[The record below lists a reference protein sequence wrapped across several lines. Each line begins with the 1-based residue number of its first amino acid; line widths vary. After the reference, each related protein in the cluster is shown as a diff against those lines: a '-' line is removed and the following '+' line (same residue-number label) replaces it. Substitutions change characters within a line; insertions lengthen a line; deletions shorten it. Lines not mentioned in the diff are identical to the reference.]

1 MVKNKYEETEIRDVV
16 QKYDMYMYSKDWQN
30 IAKELAEEIQTRVKE
45 EILPIEQL
53 NLYGTK
59 NKGAM
64 HYSSEYV
71 KLHNQKI

>member
-30 IAKELAEEIQTRVKE
+30 IAQELTEDIEYKIKQEV
-45 EILPIEQL
+45 LPLEQL
-53 NLYGTK
+53 LLYGTK
-59 NKGAM
+59 NKGAI

-71 KLHNQKI
+71 KLHN